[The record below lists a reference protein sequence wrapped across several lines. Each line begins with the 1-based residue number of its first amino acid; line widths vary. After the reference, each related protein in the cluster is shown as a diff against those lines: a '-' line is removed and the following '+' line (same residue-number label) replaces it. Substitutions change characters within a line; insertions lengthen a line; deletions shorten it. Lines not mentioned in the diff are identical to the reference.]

1 MKNIPRLVFIVG
13 LLLAIQLHGQGQY
26 RTVYKSAVVSE
37 ISGTSSGG
45 FSVGYENA
53 FLRFKQS
60 FVAARASFGYIL
72 GTPSASIPGSVMLPI
87 SVTYNQT
94 ANQLRKRLMNRL
106 TNQCLSMPPK
116 FGAETFLEF
125 GGGYTLVATSGSTN
139 RTTFWG
145 LAGIRQQFIFD
156 NPDKARILFVR
167 GYAAPQYSDGK
178 FDFITIRLKSTAG
191 NGIRAGVSV
200 GISL

>member
-1 MKNIPRLVFIVG
+1 MAFLGG
-13 LLLAIQLHGQGQY
+13 LFLTTQLHGQGQY
-26 RTVYKSAVVSE
+26 RTSYKSAIISE

-60 FVAARASFGYIL
+60 FFAARASFGYVL
-72 GTPSASIPGSVMLPI
+72 GSPSSSTLGNVMFPV

-94 ANQLRKRLMNRL
+94 ANKLRKRLMDRV

-125 GGGYTLVATSGSTN
+125 GGGYTLGTVSGSPN
-139 RTTFWG
+139 RSAFWG
-145 LAGIRQQFIFD
+145 LAGIRQQFIFEH
-156 NPDKARILFVR
+156 PDRSRILFVR
-167 GYAAPQYSDGK
+167 GYVSPQYSNGK
-178 FDFITIRLKSTAG
+178 FDFITVRLKSSAG

-200 GISL
+200 GISM